1 MTIITMMMMMAQ
13 LALFWK
19 IEKAKVDLAWRLVHI
34 LLNHG
39 YDDDDD
45 DDDDDDED
53 DADDDDDAA
62 ADDDDDDAAGP
73 GASVS
78 WSGLAGPIYQ
88 GVDPP

>member
-45 DDDDDDED
+45 DDDDDDIE
-53 DADDDDDAA
+53 
-62 ADDDDDDAAGP
+62 GP

-88 GVDPP
+88 GVDPLIFVSW